1 MATCRRPSWPPRP
14 DKLSALPPFLGC
26 RRPEQETTLGQQCA
40 RPRSVWRLANTAG
53 LGLLTPFPVASYQEM
68 WGPTRFCFWKPD
80 HTKLCFSLCKPAQR
94 AGRWSRCPETVN
106 RASLKAVRGPVGGS
120 HVTGSW
126 HRVDRKCL
134 LCLPSCGDVR
144 AAAEAHPS
152 AAPRDPH
159 AMPWGTRA
167 GRGWFS
173 DPHGSLA
180 SNR

>member
-14 DKLSALPPFLGC
+14 DKPSTLPPSLGC

-40 RPRSVWRLANTAG
+40 RPRSVWRSANTAG

-68 WGPTRFCFWKPD
+68 WGPTRFCFLKLD
-80 HTKLCFSLCKPAQR
+80 HTRLCFSLCKPARR

-106 RASLKAVRGPVGGS
+106 RASLKAVRGPMGGF

-126 HRVDRKCL
+126 YRVHRKCL

-144 AAAEAHPS
+144 EAAEARPS
-152 AAPRDPH
+152 AVPRDPR

-167 GRGWFS
+167 GWGWFS